1 MTMRIATI
9 IAAALLLLTACAKE
23 DEDVLLKQ
31 KERMVSYLESTHTPR
46 LVAEEAV
53 EEGVEQAFYTQHG
66 DAVYRYIDG
75 YYNPD
80 RPNRKE
86 VTESSVVT
94 ITFSAYLFNFTNI
107 TTDGSRI
114 TVPYYSNNPLYEEL
128 FYRSVEEGGLGL
140 TPGAWSFEPLVIDLR
155 SASLIEG
162 LRLALIGCRERDSVE
177 AYMTFNMA
185 YGDNYLNIISKEQP
199 IAYFFTIDAVE

>member
-1 MTMRIATI
+1 MRIATL
-9 IAAALLLLTACAKE
+9 IAAALLLLGSCSKE

-31 KERMVSYLESTHTPR
+31 KERMVSYLESTHNPR

-53 EEGVEQAFYTQHG
+53 EEGVEQPFYTIVG
-66 DAVYRYIDG
+66 DGAYRYIDG

-80 RPNRKE
+80 RPNRTE
-86 VTESSVVT
+86 VTAQSKVT

-114 TVPYYSNNPLYEEL
+114 TMPYYSNNPLYKEI
-128 FYRSVEEGGLGL
+128 FFKPVEEGGAGL
-140 TPGAWSFEPLVIDLR
+140 TPGVWSFEPLVIDLK
-155 SASLIEG
+155 SDALLEG
-162 LRLALIGCRERDSVE
+162 LRLALIGCRERDRVE

-185 YGDNYLNIISKEQP
+185 YGDHYLNIIGKEQP
-199 IAYFFTIDAVE
+199 IAYFFTVDAVE

>member
-1 MTMRIATI
+1 MRIATLI
-9 IAAALLLLTACAKE
+9 TATLLLLGSCSKE

-31 KERMVSYLESTHTPR
+31 KERMISYLESTHNPR
-46 LVAEEAV
+46 LVAEVEV
-53 EEGVEQAFYTQHG
+53 EEGVEQPFYTVVG
-66 DAVYRYIDG
+66 DGAYRYIDG

-86 VTESSVVT
+86 VTAQSKVT

-114 TVPYYSNNPLYEEL
+114 TLPYYSNNPLYEEL
-128 FYRSVEEGGLGL
+128 FYRPVEEGGAGL
-140 TPGAWSFEPLVIDLR
+140 TPGAWSFEPLVIDLK
-155 SASLIEG
+155 SASIIEG
-162 LRLALIGCRERDSVE
+162 LRLALIGCRERDRVE

-185 YGDNYLNIISKEQP
+185 YGDHYLNIIGKEQP
-199 IAYFFTIDAVE
+199 IAYFFTVDAVE

>member
-1 MTMRIATI
+1 MRIATLI
-9 IAAALLLLTACAKE
+9 TATLLLLGSCSKE

-31 KERMVSYLESTHTPR
+31 KERMVSYLESTHNPR
-46 LVAEEAV
+46 LVAEMEV
-53 EEGVEQAFYTQHG
+53 EEGVEQPFYTVVG
-66 DAVYRYIDG
+66 DGAYRYIDG

-86 VTESSVVT
+86 VTAQSKVT

-114 TVPYYSNNPLYEEL
+114 TLPYYSNNPLYEEL
-128 FYRSVEEGGLGL
+128 FYRPVEEGGAGL
-140 TPGAWSFEPLVIDLR
+140 TPGAWSFEPLVIDLK
-155 SASLIEG
+155 SASIIEG
-162 LRLALIGCRERDSVE
+162 LRLALIGCRERDRVE

-185 YGDNYLNIISKEQP
+185 YGDHYLNIIGREQP
-199 IAYFFTIDAVE
+199 IAYFFTVDTVE

>member
-1 MTMRIATI
+1 MRIATLI
-9 IAAALLLLTACAKE
+9 TATLLLLGSCSKE

-31 KERMVSYLESTHTPR
+31 KERMISYLESTHNPR
-46 LVAEEAV
+46 LVAEVEV
-53 EEGVEQAFYTQHG
+53 EEGVEQPFYTVVG
-66 DAVYRYIDG
+66 DGAYRYIDG

-86 VTESSVVT
+86 VTAQSKVT

-114 TVPYYSNNPLYEEL
+114 TLPYYSNNPLYEEL
-128 FYRSVEEGGLGL
+128 VDRPVEEGGAGL
-140 TPGAWSFEPLVIDLR
+140 TPGAWSFEPLVIDLK
-155 SASLIEG
+155 SASIIEG
-162 LRLALIGCRERDSVE
+162 LRLALIGCRERDRVE

-185 YGDNYLNIISKEQP
+185 YGDHYLNIIGKEQP
-199 IAYFFTIDAVE
+199 IAYFFTVDAVE

>member
-1 MTMRIATI
+1 MRIATLI
-9 IAAALLLLTACAKE
+9 TATLLLLGSCSKE

-31 KERMVSYLESTHTPR
+31 KERMISYLESTHNPR
-46 LVAEEAV
+46 LVAEVEV
-53 EEGVEQAFYTQHG
+53 EEGVEQPFYTVVG
-66 DAVYRYIDG
+66 DGAYRYIDG

-86 VTESSVVT
+86 VTAQSKVT

-114 TVPYYSNNPLYEEL
+114 TLPYYSNNPLYEEL
-128 FYRSVEEGGLGL
+128 FYRPIEEGGAGL
-140 TPGAWSFEPLVIDLR
+140 TPGAWSFEPLVIDLK
-155 SASLIEG
+155 SASIIEG
-162 LRLALIGCRERDSVE
+162 LRLALIGCRERDRVE

-185 YGDNYLNIISKEQP
+185 YGDHYLNIIGREQP
-199 IAYFFTIDAVE
+199 IAYFFTVDTVE

>member
-1 MTMRIATI
+1 MRIATLI
-9 IAAALLLLTACAKE
+9 TAALLLLGSCSKE

-31 KERMVSYLESTHTPR
+31 KERMISYLESTHNPR
-46 LVAEEAV
+46 LVAEMEV
-53 EEGVEQAFYTQHG
+53 EEGVEQPFYTVVG
-66 DAVYRYIDG
+66 DGAYRYIDG

-86 VTESSVVT
+86 VTAQSKVT

-114 TVPYYSNNPLYEEL
+114 TLPYYSNNPLYEEL
-128 FYRSVEEGGLGL
+128 FYRPVEEGGAGL
-140 TPGAWSFEPLVIDLR
+140 TPGAWSFEPLVIDLK
-155 SASLIEG
+155 SASIIEG
-162 LRLALIGCRERDSVE
+162 LRLALIGCRERDRVE

-185 YGDNYLNIISKEQP
+185 YGDHYLNIIGREQP
-199 IAYFFTIDAVE
+199 IAYFFTVDTVE

>member
-1 MTMRIATI
+1 MRIATLI
-9 IAAALLLLTACAKE
+9 TATLLLLGSCSKE

-31 KERMVSYLESTHTPR
+31 KERMISYLESTHNPR
-46 LVAEEAV
+46 LVAEVEV
-53 EEGVEQAFYTQHG
+53 EEGVEQPFYTVVG
-66 DAVYRYIDG
+66 DGAYRYIDG

-86 VTESSVVT
+86 VTAQSKVT

-114 TVPYYSNNPLYEEL
+114 TLPYYSNNPLYEEL
-128 FYRSVEEGGLGL
+128 FYRPVEEGGAGL
-140 TPGAWSFEPLVIDLR
+140 TPGAWSFEPLVIDLK
-155 SASLIEG
+155 SASIIEG
-162 LRLALIGCRERDSVE
+162 LRLALIGCRERDRVE

-185 YGDNYLNIISKEQP
+185 YGDHYLNIIGREQP
-199 IAYFFTIDAVE
+199 IAYFFTVDAVE

>member
-1 MTMRIATI
+1 MRIATLI
-9 IAAALLLLTACAKE
+9 TATLLLLGSCSKE

-31 KERMVSYLESTHTPR
+31 KERMISYLESTHNPR
-46 LVAEEAV
+46 LVAEVEV
-53 EEGVEQAFYTQHG
+53 EEGVEQPFYTVVG
-66 DAVYRYIDG
+66 DGAYRYIDG

-86 VTESSVVT
+86 VTAQSKVT

-114 TVPYYSNNPLYEEL
+114 TLPYYSNNPLYEEL
-128 FYRSVEEGGLGL
+128 FYRPVEEGGAGL
-140 TPGAWSFEPLVIDLR
+140 TPGAWSFEPLVIDLK
-155 SASLIEG
+155 SASIIEG
-162 LRLALIGCRERDSVE
+162 LRLALIGCRERDRVE

-185 YGDNYLNIISKEQP
+185 YGDHYLNIIGKEQP
-199 IAYFFTIDAVE
+199 IAYFFTVDTVE

>member
-1 MTMRIATI
+1 MRIATLI
-9 IAAALLLLTACAKE
+9 TAALLLLGSCSKK

-31 KERMVSYLESTHTPR
+31 KERMVSYLESTHNPR

-53 EEGVEQAFYTQHG
+53 EEGVEQPFYTVVG
-66 DAVYRYIDG
+66 DGAYRYIDG

-86 VTESSVVT
+86 VTEQSKVT

-107 TTDGSRI
+107 TTDGARI
-114 TVPYYSNNPLYEEL
+114 PLPYYSNNPLYEEI
-128 FYRSVEEGGLGL
+128 FYRPIEEGGAGL
-140 TPGAWSFEPLVIDLR
+140 TPGAWSFEPLVIDLG
-155 SASLIEG
+155 SASIIEG
-162 LRLALIGCRERDSVE
+162 LRLTLIGCRERDRVE

-185 YGDNYLNIISKEQP
+185 YGDHYLNIIGKEQP
-199 IAYFFTIDAVE
+199 IAYFFTVDAVE

>member
-1 MTMRIATI
+1 MRIATLI
-9 IAAALLLLTACAKE
+9 VAALLLLGSCSKE

-31 KERMVSYLESTHTPR
+31 KERMVSYLESTHNPR
-46 LVAEEAV
+46 LVAEEVV
-53 EEGVEQAFYTQHG
+53 EEGVEQPFYTVVG
-66 DAVYRYIDG
+66 DGAYRYIDG

-86 VTESSVVT
+86 VTAQSKVT

-114 TVPYYSNNPLYEEL
+114 TMPYYSNNPLYQEI
-128 FYRSVEEGGLGL
+128 FFKPVEEGGAGL
-140 TPGAWSFEPLVIDLR
+140 TPGVWSFEPMVIDLA
-155 SASLIEG
+155 SASILEG
-162 LRLALIGCRERDSVE
+162 LRLALIGCRERDRVE
-177 AYMTFNMA
+177 AYMCFNMA
-185 YGDNYLNIISKEQP
+185 YGDHYLNIIGKEQP

>member
-1 MTMRIATI
+1 MRIATLI
-9 IAAALLLLTACAKE
+9 TAALLLLGSCSKE

-31 KERMVSYLESTHTPR
+31 KERMISYLESTHNPR
-46 LVAEEAV
+46 LVAEVEV
-53 EEGVEQAFYTQHG
+53 EEGVEQPFYTVVG
-66 DAVYRYIDG
+66 DGAYRYIDG

-86 VTESSVVT
+86 VTAQSKVT

-114 TVPYYSNNPLYEEL
+114 TLPYYSNNPLYEEL
-128 FYRSVEEGGLGL
+128 FYRPVEEGGAGL
-140 TPGAWSFEPLVIDLR
+140 TPGAWSFEPLVIDLK
-155 SASLIEG
+155 SASIIEG
-162 LRLALIGCRERDSVE
+162 LRLALIGCRERDRVE

-185 YGDNYLNIISKEQP
+185 YGDHYLNIIGKEQP
-199 IAYFFTIDAVE
+199 IAYFFTVNAVE

>member
-1 MTMRIATI
+1 MRIATLI
-9 IAAALLLLTACAKE
+9 TAALLLLGSCSKE

-31 KERMVSYLESTHTPR
+31 KERMISYLESTHNPR
-46 LVAEEAV
+46 LVAEVEV
-53 EEGVEQAFYTQHG
+53 EEGVEQPFYTVVG
-66 DAVYRYIDG
+66 DGAYRYIDG

-86 VTESSVVT
+86 VTAQSKVT

-114 TVPYYSNNPLYEEL
+114 TLPYYSNNPLYEEL
-128 FYRSVEEGGLGL
+128 FYRPVEEGGAGL
-140 TPGAWSFEPLVIDLR
+140 TPGAWSFEPLVIDLK
-155 SASLIEG
+155 SASIIEG
-162 LRLALIGCRERDSVE
+162 LRLALIGCRERDRVE

-185 YGDNYLNIISKEQP
+185 YGDHYLNIIGREQP
-199 IAYFFTIDAVE
+199 IAYFFTVDTVE

>member
-1 MTMRIATI
+1 MRIATLI
-9 IAAALLLLTACAKE
+9 TATLLLLGSCSKE

-31 KERMVSYLESTHTPR
+31 KERMISYLESTHNPR
-46 LVAEEAV
+46 LVAEVEV
-53 EEGVEQAFYTQHG
+53 EEGVEQPFYTVVG
-66 DAVYRYIDG
+66 DGAYRYIDG

-86 VTESSVVT
+86 VTAQSKVT

-114 TVPYYSNNPLYEEL
+114 TLPYYSNNPLYEEL
-128 FYRSVEEGGLGL
+128 FYRPVEEGGAGL
-140 TPGAWSFEPLVIDLR
+140 TPGAWSFEPLVIDLK
-155 SASLIEG
+155 SASIIEG
-162 LRLALIGCRERDSVE
+162 LRLALIGCRERDRVE

-185 YGDNYLNIISKEQP
+185 YGDHYLNIIGREQP
-199 IAYFFTIDAVE
+199 IAYFFTVDTVE